1 MSRMTLAQCADALA
15 VLLDRNATYNGSRI
29 ELTFASHGEAM
40 TAMRRAR
47 DALRTMREVEAGV

>member
-1 MSRMTLAQCADALA
+1 MTLAQCADALA